1 MVKKILFLISLIIV
15 IIVCFMNI
23 EITVEATKNSLETF
37 YNFVLPYMLP
47 FIFLI
52 QIFINLGGGILIAY
66 LIQKPSSILLKIS
79 GYEALI
85 ILCSILSGYPSISI
99 YSESFYLNKK
109 IDKNSALKLINYAS
123 FPSVFFVLGSLHK
136 FIDNPLV
143 LRLIF
148 LSIISS
154 GFLILRINK
163 NCSIIIS
170 KNDLN
175 HSLKQLNFN
184 KVLLAIKSSIFN
196 TSKSIILILSSFIFY
211 SILSS
216 IIYVIFPSDLTKILC
231 SFLEFSNGVFTI
243 AKMDILLPLKYNLV
257 IFCLVFGGMSILS
270 QIETNLTTLKL
281 DYKDYFLSKI
291 KHAFC
296 ACLLFKE

>member
-79 GYEALI
+79 GYETLI

-99 YSESFYLNKK
+99 YYLNKK

-154 GFLILRINK
+154 GFLILRSNK

-170 KNDLN
+170 KNDLI

-216 IIYVIFPSDLTKILC
+216 IIYVIFPYDLTKILC
-231 SFLEFSNGVFTI
+231 SFLESS
-243 AKMDILLPLKYNLV
+243 AKKGFIIVYSL
-257 IFCLVFGGMSILS
+257 
-270 QIETNLTTLKL
+270 
-281 DYKDYFLSKI
+281 
-291 KHAFC
+291 
-296 ACLLFKE
+296 